1 MRLFYEDFG
10 EGEPVVLIH
19 GWPLSHRFWEAQTG
33 PFVAAGKRVIAY
45 DRRGF
50 GRSSQ
55 PWDGYDPP
63 TLLADLGVLVDT
75 LGLDR
80 VSLVG
85 FSTGAA
91 EAVGY
96 AVSAP
101 ARVRRLVLASPVL
114 FPDPLAADLH
124 AAVRHRLPMLDDVL
138 LRMFAV
144 DGDQALDEQTRRYLL
159 RHASEASPKGTA
171 DALLAWRDADPEP
184 DLKRLDAPTL
194 VVTGEA
200 DAFVPA
206 EEQRVP
212 GATLLT
218 IADAPHGAPLTHGE
232 QWNEQVLAF
241 LA

>member
-55 PWDGYDPP
+55 PWTGYDLA
-63 TLLADLGVLVDT
+63 TFTADLARLIDA

-91 EAVGY
+91 EAVRY
-96 AVSAP
+96 TAESAK
-101 ARVRRLVLASPVL
+101 VCRLVLASPVL

-124 AAVRHRLPMLDDVL
+124 TAATRHRLPMLDDVL

-144 DGDQALDEQTRRYLL
+144 DGEQALDEQTRRYLL
-159 RHASEASPKGTA
+159 RQAAEASPKGTA
-171 DALLAWRDADPEP
+171 DSLLAWSDADPEP
-184 DLKRLDAPTL
+184 DLKRVGAPTL
-194 VVTGEA
+194 VVAGEA

-206 EEQRVP
+206 RVP
-212 GATLLT
+212 GVTPLV
-218 IADAPHGAPLTHGE
+218 IAEAPHGAPLTHGE